1 MKKSLIAL
9 AVAAT
14 VATPMAA
21 SAATLQAAEDQDAIN
36 LYGSLRPQFVSG
48 GDESVGDGTSRF
60 GIMGDHD
67 LGNGLS
73 SFYRLEQ
80 KVSTATANFPTGGRL
95 AYAGLK
101 GGFGAVAGGQQWS
114 PYYTTVASPNDIF
127 ASNGLANY
135 NETPGAHWRPSNAL
149 SYALPSGLAVGGAI
163 AIVVNGDVTDAD
175 GNVLD
180 DQDAVDAVS
189 AGLSFGAG
197 PASFGLGYY
206 DESSTGVSRLGLTL
220 GADMGPVNAKFMIED
235 VDGGDDADSINPWAI
250 TLSAM
255 GFGLQFAST
264 DADDDDQAVT
274 LGYTYKVSGNTRVQF
289 SWENN
294 DWTDDDK
301 FVARYRVDF

>member
-21 SAATLQAAEDQDAIN
+21 SAATLQAAGDQDGIN

-48 GDESVGDGTSRF
+48 GDESIADGGSRF
-60 GIMGDHD
+60 GIKGDHD

-73 SFYRLEQ
+73 SFYRLEH
-80 KVSTATANFPTGGRL
+80 KISTADSNFGGGRL

-101 GGFGAVAGGQQWS
+101 GGFGAVAGGQQWT

-135 NETPGAHWRPSNAL
+135 NDTGGVWRVGNTL
-149 SYALPSGLAVGGAI
+149 SYALPSGMPVGGAI

-189 AGLSFGAG
+189 AGLTFGAG
-197 PASFGLGYY
+197 PVSIGLGYN
-206 DESSTGVSRLGLTL
+206 DLSDSDASRLGLTL
-220 GADMGPVNAKFMIED
+220 AADMGPVNAQVMVED
-235 VDGGDDADSINPWAI
+235 VDAGGDADSINPWAI
-250 TLSAM
+250 TLS
-255 GFGLQFAST
+255 GWGVGLQFAST
-264 DADDDDQAVT
+264 DADEDDQAVT
-274 LGYTYKVSGNTRVQF
+274 LGYMYKLSGNTRIQF
-289 SWENN
+289 SYETN